1 MKKNLLLSALVVL
14 SSICCPMVSG
24 QRASW
29 MSGKWGIGYRIP
41 AGGTV
46 DGVVNYY
53 IPNYNVSG
61 VIKQILDIGG
71 VSWVNINLSGGAF
84 GDVYMAWHSVL
95 TDLNPTSTPK
105 RPRDGGRDLF
115 LEIATAL
122 QANGIKVIA
131 CKLFVTQNLVFFGKF
146 CCTVTSPCGACET
159 IPEEYNWSEINNVQP
174 PTAHL
179 F

>member
-1 MKKNLLLSALVVL
+1 MSNISLLTFLAVL
-14 SSICCPMVSG
+14 GSIYCPMVSG

-41 AGGTV
+41 AGGIV
-46 DGVVNYY
+46 DGYENYY

-61 VIKQILDIGG
+61 VVKQILDIGG

-105 RPRDGGRDLF
+105 RPSDGGRDLF

-131 CKLFVTQNLVFFGKF
+131 CKLLFRSTLGIFRTSWLSSGLTVLLVRYG
-146 CCTVTSPCGACET
+146 
-159 IPEEYNWSEINNVQP
+159 Y
-174 PTAHL
+174 
-179 F
+179 